1 MIPVRP
7 PETLSMNARDGTRLD
22 ADVYVPE
29 APGPFP
35 VLLMRQPYGRVIA
48 STVVYAHPAW
58 YAAHGYIVV
67 VQDVRGCGTSGGEFR
82 LFEHEA
88 EDGADAVAWA
98 AELPG
103 STGEVGMYGFS
114 YQGNIQLLA
123 LSAGAPALKSL
134 CPAMVAWDMHA
145 DWAYEG
151 GAFRLADNLAWGI
164 QMAAEAAR
172 RRQDFIAHQ
181 ALYAASR
188 NLPLDE
194 ELPTHPRVLRG
205 YARYSHYDDW
215 LGNPLP
221 GSYWDGISPRAL
233 LSDKPVDVPMLFVGG
248 WFDQMLTGTLNAFHE
263 ISRRSASPQRLLVG
277 PWTHMPWSRRVGA
290 VDFGAEAVSR
300 IDAEQ
305 VAWFDRHLKGKA
317 GPERPAVELFDLGT
331 KRWQVYD
338 ALPSPEPAPLHISS
352 TGLAAISTE
361 DGRLT
366 PQPIDCAFPDR
377 IVHDP
382 WRPIPSIGGHAGSE
396 SGVRDRA
403 ALDERADIACYTTE
417 PLKTPLL
424 LAGPVRLDLMVE
436 ADAPSFDISAVL
448 AQVEPDGRVL
458 NLTQGYR
465 RVEEGNAIRPVQVG
479 MRAVC
484 VTVPAGSRLRLSLAG
499 ACFPAFPVNPGTG
512 AEAAETRLVD
522 CRTITLTF
530 HAAGTRLLLPVTE
543 AAQDLPKGIGRFL

>member
-7 PETLSMNARDGTRLD
+7 PETLSMSTRDGTRLD
-22 ADVYVPE
+22 ADVYMPD
-29 APGPFP
+29 ASGPFP

-58 YAAHGYIVV
+58 YAAHGYIVA

-103 STGEVGMYGFS
+103 STGDVGMYGFS

-123 LSAGAPALKSL
+123 LAAGAPALKAL

-188 NLPLDE
+188 SLPLDE

-221 GSYWDGISPRAL
+221 GSYWDGISPRSL
-233 LSDKPVDVPMLFVGG
+233 LSGKSVDVPMLFVGG

-263 ISRRSASPQRLLVG
+263 ISRRSPAPQRLLVG
-277 PWTHMPWSRRVGA
+277 PWTHMPWSRRVGS
-290 VDFGAEAVSR
+290 VDFGVDAVSR

-317 GPERPAVELFDLGT
+317 APEPPAVELFDLGT
-331 KRWQVYD
+331 RRWRTYD
-338 ALPSPEPAPLHISS
+338 ALPSPEPTPLHISS
-352 TGLAAISTE
+352 TGLAAVSTE
-361 DGRLT
+361 DGKLT
-366 PQPIDCAFPDR
+366 PQPVGCPLPDR

-396 SGVRDRA
+396 SGMRDRA

-417 PLKTPLL
+417 PLETPLVL
-424 LAGPVRLDLMVE
+424 TGPVRLDLMVE

-448 AQVEPDGRVL
+448 AQVDPEGRVL

-465 RVEEGNAIRPVQVG
+465 RIEEGAAALPVQVG

-484 VTVPAGSRLRLSLAG
+484 VTIPAGNRIRLSLAG

-530 HAAGTRLLLPVTE
+530 HAAGTRLMLPVSE
-543 AAQDLPKGIGRFL
+543 AA

>member
-1 MIPVRP
+1 MMPVRP
-7 PETLSMNARDGTRLD
+7 PETISMVTRDGTRLD
-22 ADVYVPE
+22 ADVYMPD

-35 VLLMRQPYGRVIA
+35 VLLMRQPYGRAIA

-98 AELPG
+98 AALPG
-103 STGEVGMYGFS
+103 SSRDVGMYGFS
-114 YQGNIQLLA
+114 YQGNTQLLA
-123 LSAGAPALKSL
+123 LSAGAPALKAL

-188 NLPLDE
+188 TLPLDE

-221 GSYWDGISPRAL
+221 GPYWDSISPRAL
-233 LSDKPVDVPMLFVGG
+233 LAGKPVDVPMLFVGG

-263 ISRRSASPQRLLVG
+263 IQARSTAPQRLLVG
-277 PWTHMPWSRRVGA
+277 PWTHMPWGRRVGD
-290 VDFGAEAVSR
+290 VDFGGQAVSR

-305 VAWFDRHLKGKA
+305 IAWFDRHLKGKA
-317 GPERPAVELFDLGT
+317 VPERHAVELFDLGI
-331 KRWQVYD
+331 REWRGYD
-338 ALPSPEPAPLHISS
+338 ALPAPDPTPLHISS
-352 TGLAAISTE
+352 TGLAAVSLE

-366 PQPIDCAFPDR
+366 PDPVGSMIPDR

-382 WRPIPSIGGHAGSE
+382 WRPIPSIGGHAGNE
-396 SGVRDRA
+396 SGMRDRS
-403 ALDERADIACYTTE
+403 ALDDRGDIACYTTE
-417 PLKTPLL
+417 PLNTPLHL
-424 LAGPVRLDLMVE
+424 TGPVRLDLMVD

-448 AQVEPDGRVL
+448 AQVEPNGKVF

-465 RVEEGNAIRPVQVG
+465 RVEEGASTHPIAVG

-484 VTVPAGSRLRLSLAG
+484 VTIPAGYRIRLSLAG

-522 CRTITLTF
+522 CRTITLAF
-530 HAAGTRLLLPVTE
+530 HASGTRLMLPVI
-543 AAQDLPKGIGRFL
+543 KGG

>member
-1 MIPVRP
+1 MIPDRSTPVRS
-7 PETLSMNARDGTRLD
+7 PETISMTTRDGTRLD
-22 ADVYVPE
+22 ADVYMPD

-35 VLLMRQPYGRVIA
+35 VLLMRLPYGRSLA

-58 YAAHGYIVV
+58 YAAHGYIVA

-88 EDGADAVAWA
+88 QDGADAVAWA
-98 AELPG
+98 AALPG
-103 STGEVGMYGFS
+103 STGQVGMYGFS
-114 YQGNIQLLA
+114 YQGNVQLLA
-123 LSAGAPALKSL
+123 LSAGAPALKAL

-205 YARYSHYDDW
+205 YARYTHYDDW

-221 GSYWDGISPRAL
+221 GGYWDRISPRAL
-233 LSDKPVDVPMLFVGG
+233 LADKPLEVPMLFIGG
-248 WFDQMLTGTLNAFHE
+248 WFDQMLTGTLDAFRE
-263 ISRRSASPQRLLVG
+263 IGRRSSASHRLVVG
-277 PWTHMPWSRRVGA
+277 PWTHMPWGRKAGA
-290 VDFGAEAVSR
+290 VDFGSEASSR

-305 VAWFDRHLKGKA
+305 IAWFDRHLKGKPVA
-317 GPERPAVELFDLGT
+317 ERPAVELFDLGAR
-331 KRWQVYD
+331 RWLGYD
-338 ALPSPEPAPLHISS
+338 ALPAPEPTPLHISS
-352 TGLAAISTE
+352 TGLAAVSTE
-361 DGRLT
+361 DGKLT
-366 PQPIDCAFPDR
+366 PEPIDDTIPDR

-382 WRPIPSIGGHAGSE
+382 WRPIPSIGGHAGSD
-396 SGVRDRA
+396 SGMRDRA

-417 PLKTPLL
+417 PLKTPLH
-424 LAGPVRLDLMVE
+424 LAGPVMLNLMVD
-436 ADAPSFDISAVL
+436 ADAPSFDVSAVL
-448 AQVEPDGRVL
+448 SKIDPDGGVF
-458 NLTQGYR
+458 NLAQGYR
-465 RVEEGNAIRPVQVG
+465 RVEEGAATRPLDIG
-479 MRAVC
+479 MRSVC
-484 VTVPAGSRLRLSLAG
+484 VTIPAGDRIRLSLAG
-499 ACFPAFPVNPGTG
+499 SCFPAYPVNPGTG

-522 CRTITLTF
+522 CRTISLTF
-530 HAAGTRLLLPVTE
+530 HAAGTRLLLPVIRE
-543 AAQDLPKGIGRFL
+543 A

>member
-7 PETLSMNARDGTRLD
+7 PETISMATHDGTRLD
-22 ADVYVPE
+22 ADVYMPD

-35 VLLMRQPYGRVIA
+35 VLLMRQPYGRAIA

-58 YAAHGYIVV
+58 YAAHGYIVAI
-67 VQDVRGCGTSGGEFR
+67 QDARGCGTSGGEFR
-82 LFEHEA
+82 LFEHEP

-98 AELPG
+98 AALPG
-103 STGEVGMYGFS
+103 SSGNVGMYGFS
-114 YQGNIQLLA
+114 YQGNTQLLA
-123 LSAGAPALKSL
+123 LSAGAPALKAL

-188 NLPLDE
+188 DLPLDE

-215 LGNPLP
+215 LSNPLP
-221 GSYWDGISPRAL
+221 GAYWDSISPRAL
-233 LSDKPVDVPMLFVGG
+233 LVGKPVDVPMLFVGG

-263 ISRRSASPQRLLVG
+263 IQARSAAPQRLLVG
-277 PWTHMPWSRRVGA
+277 PWTHMPWARRVGD
-290 VDFGAEAVSR
+290 VDFGGQAVSR

-305 VAWFDRHLKGKA
+305 IAWFDRHLKGKA
-317 GPERPAVELFDLGT
+317 ARERLAVELFDLGT
-331 KRWQVYD
+331 REWRGYD
-338 ALPSPEPAPLHISS
+338 ALPAPEPTPLHISS
-352 TGLAAISTE
+352 TGLAAVSTE

-366 PQPIDCAFPDR
+366 PDPVDSALPDR

-382 WRPIPSIGGHAGSE
+382 WRPVPSIGGHAGNE
-396 SGVRDRA
+396 TGMRDRA
-403 ALDERADIACYTTE
+403 ALDQRADIACYTTE
-417 PLKTPLL
+417 PLKTALQ
-424 LAGPVRLDLMVE
+424 LAGPVRLDLIVD

-448 AQVEPDGRVL
+448 ASVEPDGRVF

-465 RVEEGNAIRPVQVG
+465 RVEEGAATCPLGIG

-484 VTVPAGSRLRLSLAG
+484 VTIPAGNRIRLSLAG

-530 HAAGTRLLLPVTE
+530 HASGTRLMLPVIRG
-543 AAQDLPKGIGRFL
+543 A

>member
-7 PETLSMNARDGTRLD
+7 PETISMATHDGTRLD
-22 ADVYVPE
+22 ADVYMPD

-35 VLLMRQPYGRVIA
+35 VLLMRQPYGRAIA

-58 YAAHGYIVV
+58 YAAHGYIVAI
-67 VQDVRGCGTSGGEFR
+67 QDARGCGTSGGEFR
-82 LFEHEA
+82 LFEHEP
-88 EDGADAVAWA
+88 EDGADAVAWVA
-98 AELPG
+98 ALPG
-103 STGEVGMYGFS
+103 SSGNVGMYGFS
-114 YQGNIQLLA
+114 YQGNTQLLA
-123 LSAGAPALKSL
+123 LSAGAPALKAL

-188 NLPLDE
+188 DLPLDE

-215 LGNPLP
+215 LSNPLP
-221 GSYWDGISPRAL
+221 GAYWDSISPRAL
-233 LSDKPVDVPMLFVGG
+233 LVGKPVDVPMLFVGG

-263 ISRRSASPQRLLVG
+263 IQARSAAPQRLLVG
-277 PWTHMPWSRRVGA
+277 PWTHMPWARRVGD
-290 VDFGAEAVSR
+290 VDFGGQAVSR

-305 VAWFDRHLKGKA
+305 IAWFDRHLKGKA
-317 GPERPAVELFDLGT
+317 ARERLAVELFDLGT
-331 KRWQVYD
+331 REWRGYD
-338 ALPSPEPAPLHISS
+338 ALPAPEPTPLHISS
-352 TGLAAISTE
+352 TGLAAVSTE

-366 PQPIDCAFPDR
+366 PDPVDSALPDR

-382 WRPIPSIGGHAGSE
+382 WRPVPSIGGHAGNE
-396 SGVRDRA
+396 TGMRDRA
-403 ALDERADIACYTTE
+403 ALDQRADIACYTTE
-417 PLKTPLL
+417 PLKTALQ
-424 LAGPVRLDLMVE
+424 LAGPVRLDLIVD

-448 AQVEPDGRVL
+448 ASVEPDGRVF

-465 RVEEGNAIRPVQVG
+465 RVEEGAATCPLGIG

-484 VTVPAGSRLRLSLAG
+484 VTIPAGNRIRLSLAG

-530 HAAGTRLLLPVTE
+530 HASGTRLMLPVIRG
-543 AAQDLPKGIGRFL
+543 A

>member
-7 PETLSMNARDGTRLD
+7 PETLSMTARDGTRLD

-29 APGPFP
+29 VPGPFP

-123 LSAGAPALKSL
+123 LSAGAPALKAL

-331 KRWQVYD
+331 RRWQAYD
-338 ALPSPEPAPLHISS
+338 ALPSPELAPLHISS

-366 PQPIDCAFPDR
+366 PQPIDCALPDR

-396 SGVRDRA
+396 SGMRDRA

-465 RVEEGNAIRPVQVG
+465 RVEEGNAIRPVQIG

-530 HAAGTRLLLPVTE
+530 HAAGTRLMLPVTE
-543 AAQDLPKGIGRFL
+543 AAHDLPKGIGRFL